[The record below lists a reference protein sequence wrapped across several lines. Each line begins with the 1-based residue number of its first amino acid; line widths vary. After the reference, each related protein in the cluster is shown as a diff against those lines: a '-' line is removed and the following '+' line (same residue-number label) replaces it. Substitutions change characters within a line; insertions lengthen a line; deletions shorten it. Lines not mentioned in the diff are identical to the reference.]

1 MPTQAAIAR
10 RYTERALQLIR
21 VGNGQAA
28 DVRQALR
35 ALAGELRQLLAG
47 VEVDAL
53 SRRALRALLADIEAA
68 VAGRYRDIA
77 NQQLAA
83 AAELIAIEAEWAQ
96 QASDFPRRPSD
107 RALTQL
113 AAGLLIFGNPLAD
126 LWARQGQDLALRIA
140 GATREAAAGQAPPDA
155 LLSRVLGSG
164 PAGRETGGLIQ
175 AAARHADALVHTTV
189 AEAATDARKATWK
202 ANGVNAF
209 RWHAVLD
216 EKTTAGCA
224 LRHGLVYDIDTLDPI
239 NHDVPIEREPPRHY
253 RCRSILLPMA
263 YAADIPVPPD
273 GGQST
278 FREYFDGLTEAEQ
291 DRLFGQGRADLFRR
305 GVITQ
310 SDLVNQAGRVL
321 TLRELRGQP

>member
-28 DVRQALR
+28 DVRRSLR

-47 VEVDAL
+47 VDVDAL

-83 AAELIAIEAEWAQ
+83 AAELIAIEAAWSQ
-96 QASDFPRRPSD
+96 QASDFRRPAPAGTLS
-107 RALTQL
+107 QL
-113 AAGLLIFGNPLAD
+113 AAGLLVMGTPLRDAWIGNGD
-126 LWARQGQDLALRIA
+126 DLARRIA
-140 GATREAAAGQAPPDA
+140 GAVRETAAGQAPPDA

-224 LRHGLVYDIDTLDPI
+224 LRHGLVYTIDTLEPV
-239 NHDVPIEREPPRHY
+239 NHNIPIEREPPRHY

-263 YAADIPVPPD
+263 YADDIPVPPD

-310 SDLVNQAGRVL
+310 GDLVNQAGRVL
-321 TLRELRGQP
+321 TLRELQGQP